1 MAGWLE
7 SSAVAR
13 LLQESG
19 WLYAGVNTLHV
30 LGIALLVGAI
40 TVLDLRLLGLWR
52 SVPVALLARPA
63 VAVAS
68 AGLALAI
75 LSGATLLTVQAT
87 EYVANP
93 FLYMKFAAILVG
105 LVNILV
111 LRLSGDWTDDRLARR
126 RGWAGSMSL
135 LAWLAALTAGRL
147 IAYW

>member
-1 MAGWLE
+1 
-7 SSAVAR
+7 
-13 LLQESG
+13 
-19 WLYAGVNTLHV
+19 LHV

-63 VAVAS
+63 VAVAA
-68 AGLALAI
+68 AGLTLAI
-75 LSGATLLTVQAT
+75 LSGVTLLTVQAT

-93 FLYMKFAAILVG
+93 FLYMKLAAILVG

-111 LRLSGDWTDDRLARR
+111 LRLSGDWADDRLARR
-126 RGWAGSMSL
+126 RGWAGLLSL
-135 LAWLAALTAGRL
+135 LAWLTALTAGRL